1 MTKQVKQDLH
11 PVGTLVDTT
20 KLPWIPPQMTEVD
33 AVALTQAGAG
43 TIGDTD
49 TNELS

>member
-33 AVALTQAGAG
+33 AVAATLAG
-43 TIGDTD
+43 GDAVAD
-49 TNELS
+49 QDPNRVS

>member
-1 MTKQVKQDLH
+1 
-11 PVGTLVDTT
+11 
-20 KLPWIPPQMTEVD
+20 MTEVD
-33 AVALTQAGAG
+33 AVALTRAGAG